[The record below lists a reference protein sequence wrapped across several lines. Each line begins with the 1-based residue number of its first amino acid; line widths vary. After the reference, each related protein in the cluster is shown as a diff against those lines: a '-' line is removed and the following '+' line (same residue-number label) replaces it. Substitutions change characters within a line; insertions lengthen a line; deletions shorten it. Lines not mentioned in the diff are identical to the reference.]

1 MSKKKV
7 YISLPITGYDIK
19 DVEKRCK
26 SASELIEQL
35 GFEAVSP
42 LEVSSNPNAS
52 YEEHIGRDIT
62 ALLQCDA
69 VIFLEGWHYSNG
81 CSLEQR
87 EIVFHWRIE
96 TLRKR
101 NRHMSK
107 LYKATLFGKSFIIGW
122 FSHADKWYHKF
133 SIIK

>member
-1 MSKKKV
+1 MNKKKV
-7 YISLPITGYDIK
+7 YISLPITGHNIK

-42 LEVSSNPNAS
+42 LEVSSNPDAS

-69 VIFLEGWHYSNG
+69 VLFLEGWHLSNE
-81 CSLEQR
+81 CSLEHSAAG
-87 EIVFHWRIE
+87 F
-96 TLRKR
+96 TKKKDCFPLA
-101 NRHMSK
+101 N
-107 LYKATLFGKSFIIGW
+107 
-122 FSHADKWYHKF
+122 
-133 SIIK
+133 

>member
-1 MSKKKV
+1 MNRKKV
-7 YISLPITGYDIK
+7 YISLPITGHNIK

-42 LEVSSNPNAS
+42 LEVSSNPDAS

-81 CSLEQR
+81 CSLEHSAAGIYEKER
-87 EIVFHWRIE
+87 
-96 TLRKR
+96 L
-101 NRHMSK
+101 
-107 LYKATLFGKSFIIGW
+107 
-122 FSHADKWYHKF
+122 F
-133 SIIK
+133 SIGELKRYAKETMYGV

>member
-7 YISLPITGYDIK
+7 YISLPITGHNIE

-42 LEVSSNPNAS
+42 LEVSPNPNAS

-81 CSLEQR
+81 CSLEYSAAGIYEKER
-87 EIVFHWRIE
+87 
-96 TLRKR
+96 L
-101 NRHMSK
+101 
-107 LYKATLFGKSFIIGW
+107 
-122 FSHADKWYHKF
+122 F
-133 SIIK
+133 SIGELKRYAKETMYGV